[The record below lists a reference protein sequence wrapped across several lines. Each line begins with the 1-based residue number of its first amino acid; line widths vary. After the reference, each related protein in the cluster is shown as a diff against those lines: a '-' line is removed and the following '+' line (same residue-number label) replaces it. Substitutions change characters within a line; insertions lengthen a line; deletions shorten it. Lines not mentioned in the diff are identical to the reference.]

1 MAKKINFGSDEE
13 FIKNYENLKS
23 SRKMAELYNCNKTS
37 ILNHAKKINYDVSS
51 NKKYKLSSED
61 KEYIKQNYNNMTSTQ
76 LAQKFKVSRGMI
88 TKIWYDAN
96 LSGKKHVNLDSQA
109 IDITGKTFGKWT
121 VLYKTDK
128 RNAGGVIYW
137 HCRCECGKEKD
148 VLGTSLRSGRSLSCG
163 LHSNIS
169 KGNVKIADILD
180 QANIFYEIQ
189 KKFSTCKD
197 IKELPFDFFVNNEY
211 LIEYDGQQHF
221 KKDSIFDYEY
231 THKHDLLKS
240 QWCKRNN
247 IPLIR
252 IPYTHYKDLKL
263 EDLLLETS
271 VFIEK

>member
-37 ILNHAKKINYDVSS
+37 ILNHAKKINYDVNS
-51 NKKYKLSSED
+51 NKKYKLSNKD
-61 KEYIKQNYNNMTSTQ
+61 KEYIKQNYNNMTSIQ

-240 QWCKRNN
+240 QWCKKNN

>member
-96 LSGKKHVNLDSQA
+96 LFGKKHVNLDSQA

-221 KKDSIFDYEY
+221 KKDSIFGYEY

-263 EDLLLETS
+263 EDLLLGTS

>member
-96 LSGKKHVNLDSQA
+96 LFGKKHVNLDSQA

-240 QWCKRNN
+240 QWCKKNN